1 MRLFLL
7 YFIVFFLSFLMHGSG
22 AGKESAEENTPV
34 ETTITETMVSSD
46 FSISCPEKNWLKTYF
61 WILQVVNPGKQFDIP
76 SDYNKYWNF
85 LSVRDISALIG
96 QNTICSVFFLSGSKY
111 FRFLSARHVNGFYIF
126 LRKLVI

>member
-7 YFIVFFLSFLMHGSG
+7 YFIILFLSFLMQGSG
-22 AGKESAEENTPV
+22 AGKESAEESTPV
-34 ETTITETMVSSD
+34 ETTFTVTTVASD

-76 SDYNKYWNF
+76 TDYNKYWNF
-85 LSVRDISALIG
+85 LSVRDIRALIG
-96 QNTICSVFFLSGSKY
+96 RNTICTVFFLSGAKY
-111 FRFLSARHVNGFYIF
+111 FRFLSARHINGFYIF